1 MRIAIIGAGKMG
13 RWFAKFFLGE
23 GFSVIVSDKNKEILS
38 KIKQKLKV
46 ETSDNITAVK
56 KADQILL
63 CVPLYSLED
72 VLREIHSHVQS
83 NQVVM
88 DICSIKEFPVKAMH
102 EYVNKGITLGTHPMF
117 GPTVKSIKG
126 QNFILTPTDERERSF
141 AKTFKQ
147 WLEERQVRVSI
158 LSPKKHDKLM
168 SMVLGFSHFLG
179 LVISDTLLSYA
190 DFAETKKVAGPT
202 YKKLLTL
209 AESVVSQDS
218 KFYAYLQMKLPEVEK
233 IENLFCQKSMELLKV
248 VKERDETSFASKMNS
263 LRQIWRKQ
271 NHAHITIGNKL

>member
-179 LVISDTLLSYA
+179 LVISDTLLSYT

-263 LRQIWRKQ
+263 LRQSWRKQ